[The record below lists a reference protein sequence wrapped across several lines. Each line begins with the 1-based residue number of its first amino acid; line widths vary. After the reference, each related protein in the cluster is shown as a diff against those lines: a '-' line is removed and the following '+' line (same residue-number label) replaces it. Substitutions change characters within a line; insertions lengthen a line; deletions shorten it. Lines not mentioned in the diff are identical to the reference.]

1 MFCIYAV
8 TDAIFNMPQHIRSS
22 INNSTNQQKQNQER
36 NKKADTDMQENKKT
50 LKHKS

>member
-8 TDAIFNMPQHIRSS
+8 TDAIFNMPQHLRSS
-22 INNSTNQQKQNQER
+22 INNSTNQQKQNQQR
-36 NKKADTDMQENKKT
+36 SKKAKKDDLGNKKT